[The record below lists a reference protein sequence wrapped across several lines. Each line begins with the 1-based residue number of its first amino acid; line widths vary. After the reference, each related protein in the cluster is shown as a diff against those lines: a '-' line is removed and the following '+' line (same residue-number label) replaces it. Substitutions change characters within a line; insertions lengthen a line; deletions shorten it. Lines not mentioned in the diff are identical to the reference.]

1 MTPIPIPLNQKGKT
15 ETEDNKK
22 STSILDTSAKHSM
35 ARLIQSSISH
45 NEGTNQ
51 DSRNY
56 ISNNQRSDV
65 KLMTPQS
72 SSNLQH
78 VLPAVNSQNDML
90 NKNTSSNVVSYPE
103 IIQMKAD
110 KNVKDKQAAKS
121 KEKSVPKVE
130 VKMRLSK
137 NPNVCPP
144 RFNGIKRNARP

>member
-90 NKNTSSNVVSYPE
+90 NKNTSNNVVSKHFGLSYPE
-103 IIQMKAD
+103 IIQMKTD
-110 KNVKDKQAAKS
+110 KNVKDKQPAK
-121 KEKSVPKVE
+121 
-130 VKMRLSK
+130 
-137 NPNVCPP
+137 
-144 RFNGIKRNARP
+144 

>member
-1 MTPIPIPLNQKGKT
+1 
-15 ETEDNKK
+15 
-22 STSILDTSAKHSM
+22 
-35 ARLIQSSISH
+35 
-45 NEGTNQ
+45 
-51 DSRNY
+51 
-56 ISNNQRSDV
+56 
-65 KLMTPQS
+65 MTPQS